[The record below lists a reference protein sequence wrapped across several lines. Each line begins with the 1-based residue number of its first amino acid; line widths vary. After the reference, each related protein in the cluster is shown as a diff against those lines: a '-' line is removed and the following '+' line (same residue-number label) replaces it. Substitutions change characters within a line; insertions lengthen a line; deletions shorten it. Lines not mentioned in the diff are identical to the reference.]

1 MRRKPIIAPAS
12 ARTEMSLR
20 AKSAAGS
27 AASKAAPIDR
37 FAAIVGD
44 KYALRD
50 SKDTEP
56 FLHEPRD
63 LYQGRAAMVL
73 KPGSTEE
80 VSAILK
86 LAQETKT
93 AIVPQ
98 GGNTGLVGGQISF
111 DRQAIVVST
120 VRLDKIRE
128 IDAAGNSMTCEAG
141 VVLARAQEAASQHDR
156 LFP

>member
-1 MRRKPIIAPAS
+1 MRRKPIIAQAC

-20 AKSAAGS
+20 AKSAVGS

-50 SKDTEP
+50 PAEIAP
-56 FLHEPRD
+56 FLHEPRE

-98 GGNTGLVGGQISF
+98 GGNTGLVGGQSSF
-111 DRQAIVVST
+111 RGAAPVASPA
-120 VRLDKIRE
+120 RPGRIRE
-128 IDAAGNSMTCEAG
+128 T
-141 VVLARAQEAASQHDR
+141 
-156 LFP
+156 P

>member
-1 MRRKPIIAPAS
+1 MPK
-12 ARTEMSLR
+12 TKTL
-20 AKSAAGS
+20 AATS
-27 AASKAAPIDR
+27 SFDR
-37 FAAIVGD
+37 FAAIVGE
-44 KYALRD
+44 KHSIRD
-50 SKDTEP
+50 AREMAP
-56 FLHEPRD
+56 FLYEPRD

-86 LAQETKT
+86 LAQKTKT

-111 DRQAIVVST
+111 DRQAVVVST

-128 IDAAGNSMTCEAG
+128 IDAATNSMTCEAG
-141 VVLARAQEAASQHDR
+141 VVLARAQEAA
-156 LFP
+156 